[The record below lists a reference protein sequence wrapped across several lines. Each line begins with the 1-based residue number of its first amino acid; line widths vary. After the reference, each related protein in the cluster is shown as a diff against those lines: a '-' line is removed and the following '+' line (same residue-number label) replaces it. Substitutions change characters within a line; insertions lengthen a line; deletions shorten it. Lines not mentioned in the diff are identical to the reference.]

1 MKILFQLHKPPANEH
16 PWLNFHFHKQ
26 TPRTIKWIKKK
37 NNSGISSDWVQVIQK
52 KDSVTDEQINQHQ
65 I

>member
-1 MKILFQLHKPPANEH
+1 MNQ
-16 PWLNFHFHKQ
+16 
-26 TPRTIKWIKKK
+26 KK
-37 NNSGISSDWVQVIQK
+37 NNSRKSSDWVQVIQK